1 MNSRPLFAA
10 VLAFLSALPLG
21 AAERVALVIG
31 NDAYPDAVDPA
42 TQRLREVKLENC
54 VNDAT
59 AVRDMLRDQLGF
71 PAEGI
76 IFGRDLTRTQIYQKL
91 EAFKKAAAGSEMAL
105 VFYAGH
111 GMESLDGR
119 ENFLIPVDA
128 DLVGAGES
136 EALLRGTAVN
146 LTEVLGYVTKATGG
160 PKVVLLDCCRDRPA
174 KRTATGKVAEGGGL
188 AQLPE
193 DQIPADTLI
202 LLAAAP
208 NKQASDGRGHGPFTA
223 ALLANLPARGQNLLD
238 AFFKVS
244 DAVQE
249 ATGKQQIPWLKFD
262 GSGTIFRQSALVT
275 GNAPVVA
282 TPAPVMNTA
291 ELAARDR
298 QIEELKAQIAKMARE
313 STGRADQAAE
323 LAVVKEQLTAIQEQ
337 IKSKPAVTMTPPA
350 FPATKPSDQSN
361 TSHTTYTTGLDRGA
375 IGDSRSFEI
384 GGGRTV
390 VLKYVPGGEF
400 LMGSPADEAERQD
413 DEKQVRV
420 TLTSHYWMGETE
432 VTQGQWEAVMG
443 TTPAQQ
449 KAKGDAYGDVNGLG
463 ADHPMYFVSHDDAEA
478 FIGKLNAQSR
488 PAAGWRWAL
497 PSEAQWERACRGGTE
512 TVFSF
517 GDSLDSTQANFDG
530 NYPYG
535 NGKKG
540 SNLEQTTAVKS
551 YTANGYGLYDMHGNV
566 YEWCAD
572 WYGETLPGGV
582 DPNGPKT
589 GSLRVL
595 RGGSWRDYGG
605 DCRSAYRGGYS
616 PVARGSRLG
625 FHLAAVPEKR

>member
-1 MNSRPLFAA
+1 MNSRPLLAA
-10 VLAFLSALPLG
+10 LLAFLSALPLG

-31 NDAYPDAVDPA
+31 NDAYPASVDPA

-119 ENFLIPVDA
+119 ENFIIPVDA

-282 TPAPVMNTA
+282 PPGPVMNTA

-337 IKSKPAVTMTPPA
+337 IKSKPAVTMTPAA
-350 FPATKPSDQSN
+350 FPATQPSDQSN

-384 GGGRTV
+384 GGGQKV

-400 LMGSPADEAERQD
+400 LMGSPEGEQDRSD

-443 TTPAQQ
+443 SNPS
-449 KAKGDAYGDVNGLG
+449 KFKGATLPVEQ
-463 ADHPMYFVSHDDAEA
+463 VSHDDAVA
-478 FIGKLNAQSR
+478 FLGKLNAQSR

-540 SNLEQTTAVKS
+540 PNLEKTATVKS
-551 YTANGYGLYDMHGNV
+551 YAANGYGLYDMHGNV
-566 YEWCAD
+566 WEWCAD
-572 WYGETLPGGV
+572 WYGETLPGGM

-589 GSLRVL
+589 GSNRVD
-595 RGGSWRDYGG
+595 RGGSWSSSGW
-605 DCRSAYRGGYS
+605 DCRSADRGWITPGDRYYY
-616 PVARGSRLG
+616 LG
-625 FHLAAVPEKR
+625 FRLAAVPEER